1 MSSPFQN
8 NANIRLEAVFCID
21 VSIEGIF
28 YNHPISLNSNYL
40 LENGL
45 VFICAQMKMEVYGC
59 GVLYAYM
66 YVSVVCA
73 CA

>member
-28 YNHPISLNSNYL
+28 ITTQFPLTQTI
-40 LENGL
+40 
-45 VFICAQMKMEVYGC
+45 F
-59 GVLYAYM
+59 
-66 YVSVVCA
+66 
-73 CA
+73 